1 MKTSKPTNYDLK
13 DARFDT
19 RLSKEQKIHF
29 ERAANLGGFRNLTD
43 FVVFAVNEKANEII
57 SKHEQILHSSQD
69 QEVFFNALTNPAAPN
84 EALLKA
90 VSDYKEFN
98 GYWVFNRTVRLEAQ

>member
-1 MKTSKPTNYDLK
+1 LIYVHLYLMKTTKPTNYDLK

-57 SKHEQILHSSQD
+57 SKHEQILQSKQD
-69 QEVFFNALTNPAAPN
+69 QELFFNALTNPPAPN

-90 VSDYKEFN
+90 VSDYKELN
-98 GYWVFNRTVRLEAQ
+98 G